1 MYIVE
6 FHKIISCFSDIFP
19 NEAEAVNHW
28 HSGDLIGYQVQS
40 LMQNNC
46 AVLIRIESINLSE
59 FVSIFFYFYLLSFYR
74 SVKVPLLKDLRY
86 VLW

>member
-6 FHKIISCFSDIFP
+6 FHKIISCFSDCFP
-19 NEAEAVNHW
+19 NEAEAVNLC
-28 HSGDLIGYQVQS
+28 HSGNLIGYQVQS

-46 AVLIRIESINLSE
+46 AVLIRIKSINLSE
-59 FVSIFFYFYLLSFYR
+59 FVSIFFYFYWLSFYR
-74 SVKVPLLKDLRY
+74 SVKVPLSKDLRY